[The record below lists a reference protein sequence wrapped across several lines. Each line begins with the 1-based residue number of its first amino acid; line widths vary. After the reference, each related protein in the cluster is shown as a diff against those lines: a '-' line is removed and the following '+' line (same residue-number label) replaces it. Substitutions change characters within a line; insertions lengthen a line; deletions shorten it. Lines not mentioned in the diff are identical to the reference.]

1 VSKWLY
7 NVQVRSL
14 GILVTQLNSGRLN
27 SRTNL
32 GSSIRIRRIKCDE
45 GKPSCKR
52 CTSTGRKCDGYQV
65 EASRGENLELAPH
78 PYAFT
83 STISNAPRSG
93 ATNYELRALQHFQTR
108 TISALSASFDC
119 DFWNTVVLQVS
130 DTQAPVRSAIIAF
143 SGLHESFEKSHS
155 NKAAIYHTDEDKL
168 LALQQ
173 YNKAVRQTAQLLDMK
188 DPTSCRVALISCL
201 LFVCLELIQDNYTF
215 SINHLIGGLRML
227 QYCQN
232 IANSTPLLP
241 GLSSAHE
248 HLKQFFGRIVV
259 QTMFM
264 GDTHFDLRVIPKLY
278 KIEAPARF
286 STVTEARDALDGL
299 FLAVY
304 PFLHL
309 TGREPN
315 QSNGKIYQ
323 HTVSTQLQAWYHLF
337 QGFVA
342 DNQHRFTPKD
352 STGIILLEIHH
363 ICLAIMI
370 DTALD
375 TSLYFQSTPASSFLR
390 IISFVETL
398 LIQPTN
404 LTSLSG
410 QTPLARLPYY
420 SFDLG
425 VIGPL
430 FYTAVKCWNS
440 AIRTKVISL
449 LRHPEIPH
457 REGMW
462 SAAMTAI
469 VAQRIIDVQ
478 EEVIRDATL
487 RGSHD
492 LDPGTQDGDGSV
504 QPENLKRKVWFDF
517 VRPQRDAKQLKIVV
531 GTQPE
536 KRKERREEVVTW

>member
-1 VSKWLY
+1 M
-7 NVQVRSL
+7 
-14 GILVTQLNSGRLN
+14 N

-32 GSSIRIRRIKCDE
+32 RPSIRIRRIKCDE

-52 CTSTGRKCDGYQV
+52 CTSTGRKCDGYQP
-65 EASRGENLELAPH
+65 EAANGGNIELAPH
-78 PYAFT
+78 LYAFP
-83 STISNAPRSG
+83 STISNASRSE
-93 ATNYELRALQHFQTR
+93 ATNYELRALQYFQTR

-155 NKAAIYHTDEDKL
+155 NKDAIYHTDEDKL

-173 YNKAVRQTAQLLDMK
+173 YNKAVRQTVQLLDMK

-232 IANSTPLLP
+232 TASSTPLLP
-241 GLSSAHE
+241 GLSFVNE

-264 GDTHFDLRVIPKLY
+264 GDTHFDVRVIPKLY
-278 KIEAPARF
+278 KIETPPVF
-286 STVTEARDALDGL
+286 STVTEARDVLDCL

-309 TGREPN
+309 TAREPN
-315 QSNGKIYQ
+315 HNTGKIYQ
-323 HTVSTQLQAWYHLF
+323 HTLSTQLQAWCHLF
-337 QGFVA
+337 REFVA
-342 DNQHRFTPKD
+342 ENQHRFTPKD
-352 STGIILLEIHH
+352 FTGAILLEIHH
-363 ICLAIMI
+363 ICLTIMV

-390 IISFVETL
+390 IISLVETL
-398 LIQPTN
+398 LNQQTN
-404 LTSLSG
+404 STSLFG

-440 AIRTKVISL
+440 AIRAKVISL
-449 LRHPEIPH
+449 LQHPEIPH

-469 VAQRIIDVQ
+469 VAQRIIEVQ
-478 EEVIRDATL
+478 EEVIRGANSKVPH
-487 RGSHD
+487 G
-492 LDPGTQDGDGSV
+492 LDSGTESGDGSV

-517 VRPQRDAKQLKIVV
+517 VRPKKDAKQLKIVV